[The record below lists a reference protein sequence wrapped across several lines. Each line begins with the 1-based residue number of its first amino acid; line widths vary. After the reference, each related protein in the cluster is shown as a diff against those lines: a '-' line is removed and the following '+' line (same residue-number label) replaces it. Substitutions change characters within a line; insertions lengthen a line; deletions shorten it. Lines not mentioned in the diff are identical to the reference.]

1 MCGFRIEKD
10 VPYVAYSRVH
20 IILHARRRKSTRC
33 GMPTESGRSRKAQPR
48 PTRCR
53 APRSPRRLSTDYL
66 LHQCTATP
74 WVWTWC
80 FAPGKVDQWW
90 AVPCMIGH
98 GPVHGA
104 EDGRVARYSVC
115 SNRRLCKPSRQ
126 NWRSSPS
133 ESQMHRSLADC
144 APSYAAGAA
153 DGAAGTLLDSIS
165 KMKRRLPL
173 STSRGRGAFADCGLT
188 VT

>member
-1 MCGFRIEKD
+1 MHVARAEK
-10 VPYVAYSRVH
+10 VPAVACPQKRTQPQGP
-20 IILHARRRKSTRC
+20 RRNRGQST
-33 GMPTESGRSRKAQPR
+33 G
-48 PTRCR
+48 CR
-53 APRSPRRLSTDYL
+53 APRARPRLSTDATIYDL

-104 EDGRVARYSVC
+104 EDGRVAMYSVC

-173 STSRGRGAFADCGLT
+173 STSRGRDAFADCGLT

>member
-1 MCGFRIEKD
+1 MHVAEK
-10 VPYVAYSRVH
+10 VPAVACPRKRTQPQGATAANPRVAER
-20 IILHARRRKSTRC
+20 LAR
-33 GMPTESGRSRKAQPR
+33 P
-48 PTRCR
+48 
-53 APRSPRRLSTDYL
+53 RLSTDDDL

-80 FAPGKVDQWW
+80 FAPGTVDQWW

-104 EDGRVARYSVC
+104 EDGRVAMYSVC
-115 SNRRLCKPSRQ
+115 SNRRLRKPSRQ

-165 KMKRRLPL
+165 KMMRRLPL